1 MTEYTLERIL
11 KINDISI
18 YWDYDTRAGGG
29 SFGLDFL
36 QVVKNRYG
44 YNIPFANCL
53 ECFSGSGI
61 IGFGLLATGCCNT
74 ISFNDIYQGAIT
86 HIQKTVDNNP
96 SISKKVEYYLGDNIQ
111 SIPED
116 KKYDLIIGNPPHTI
130 VPKERKDFLSSRLY
144 HDEDYKIHKKFF
156 AGVKNYLS
164 ENGIILLLEDFDKSQ
179 YTQFKD
185 MANKENLK
193 INEVFAMDNQ
203 MFTRPYYY
211 IEIVHK

>member
-1 MTEYTLERIL
+1 MTQYTLDRIL

-36 QVVKNRYG
+36 EVVKDRYG
-44 YNIPFANCL
+44 KTFDNCL
-53 ECFSGSGI
+53 ECFSGPGI
-61 IGFGLLATGCCNT
+61 IGFGLLATECCNN
-74 ISFNDIYQGAIT
+74 ISFNDIYQGAINN
-86 HIQKTVDNNP
+86 IEKTIDNNP

-111 SIPED
+111 SIPQD
-116 KKYDLIIGNPPHTI
+116 KKYDLIVGNPPHTV
-130 VPKERKDFLSSRLY
+130 VPKEDKKLLSSRLY
-144 HDEDYKIHKKFF
+144 HDEDYKIHKRFF

-164 ENGIILLLEDFDKSQ
+164 ENGIILLLEDFDKSEYSIFQ
-179 YTQFKD
+179 N
-185 MANKENLK
+185 MAKNENLK

-211 IEIVHK
+211 LEIVHA